1 MDAEYASNVIPLGP
15 LIHRENK
22 PCDYV
27 EDLYVRKCYKELY
40 ESHVDGK
47 KFNICSSLEL
57 RVL

>member
-1 MDAEYASNVIPLGP
+1 MKESTRNASPLGP
-15 LIHRENK
+15 LIHRENN
-22 PCDYV
+22 PCDNV
-27 EDLYVRKCYKELY
+27 EDLCDRKCYKVLY